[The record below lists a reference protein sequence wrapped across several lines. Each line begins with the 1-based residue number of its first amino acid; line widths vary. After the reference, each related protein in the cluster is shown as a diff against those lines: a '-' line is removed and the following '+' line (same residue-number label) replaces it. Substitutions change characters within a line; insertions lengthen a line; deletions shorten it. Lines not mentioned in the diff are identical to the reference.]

1 MVEYRGYYKSDIG
14 DIEIK
19 CNEESVIS
27 IKFIDIREN
36 EIRENRVV
44 KQAVKELDEYFRGK
58 RENFDLSL
66 SLNGTEFQ
74 KRVWNELINIPYGS
88 KISYKKIAEMTGNK
102 KSVRAAATAVA
113 ANPILIIIPCH
124 RVIRKN
130 GDIGNYS
137 GGSEIKKQLLEME
150 VKKD

>member
-1 MVEYRGYYKSDIG
+1 MGEYRGYYKSDIG

-88 KISYKKIAEMTGNK
+88 KISYEKIAEMIEDFPT
-102 KSVRAAATAVA
+102 
-113 ANPILIIIPCH
+113 P
-124 RVIRKN
+124 
-130 GDIGNYS
+130 D
-137 GGSEIKKQLLEME
+137 
-150 VKKD
+150 

>member
-1 MVEYRGYYKSDIG
+1 MGEYRGYYKSDIG

-36 EIRENRVV
+36 KIRENRVV

-88 KISYKKIAEMTGNK
+88 KISYEKIAEMTGNK

>member
-1 MVEYRGYYKSDIG
+1 MGEYRGYYKSDIG

-74 KRVWNELINIPYGS
+74 KIVWNELINIPYGS
-88 KISYKKIAEMTGNK
+88 KISYEKIAEMIGNK

-150 VKKD
+150 VKKA